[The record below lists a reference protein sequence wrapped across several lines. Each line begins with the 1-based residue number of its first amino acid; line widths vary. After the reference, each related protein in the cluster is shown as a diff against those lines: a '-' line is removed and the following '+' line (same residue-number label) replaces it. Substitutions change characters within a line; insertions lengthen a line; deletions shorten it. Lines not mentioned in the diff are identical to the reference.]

1 MFAKP
6 SWLAN
11 MRGIFDKY
19 HKAIDIIVKSNMA
32 NVLLWQAAKCAD
44 ALASLPADS
53 TPTVPKKKKTK
64 SKEATT
70 QEEVME
76 DVADLDDAAALELTT
91 TQ

>member
-53 TPTVPKKKKTK
+53 TPTVPKKK

-76 DVADLDDAAALELTT
+76 DVADLDDAAALEMTT